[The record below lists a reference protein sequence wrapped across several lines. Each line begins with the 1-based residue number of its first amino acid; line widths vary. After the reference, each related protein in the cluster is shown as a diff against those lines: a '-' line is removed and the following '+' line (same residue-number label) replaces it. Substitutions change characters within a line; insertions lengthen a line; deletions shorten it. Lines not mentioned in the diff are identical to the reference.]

1 METTAKASEKINLT
15 VLKTSLKS
23 LYPRYTANRVVNV
36 EPKPTINPPT
46 AAATTNTNPK
56 IMLFLERKRFCFNIF
71 LLLTIINDIF
81 FNLCLI
87 PPRCRFYVSSA
98 ISV

>member
-1 METTAKASEKINLT
+1 MEITEKISEKINPIT
-15 VLKTSLKS
+15 LKISLKS

-36 EPKPTINPPT
+36 EPKPTINPPM
-46 AAATTNTNPK
+46 AAITTNTNPK
-56 IMLFLERKRFCFNIF
+56 IMLFLERKRFCFTIF

-81 FNLCLI
+81 FNSCLI